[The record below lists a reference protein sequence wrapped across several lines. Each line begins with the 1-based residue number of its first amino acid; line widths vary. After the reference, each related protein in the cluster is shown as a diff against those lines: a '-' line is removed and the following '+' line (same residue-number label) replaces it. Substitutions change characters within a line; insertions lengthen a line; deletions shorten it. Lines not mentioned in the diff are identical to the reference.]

1 MKSRVASFV
10 LFFAALPALAAN
22 PFPNGD
28 PKAGETL
35 AKKARCDSCHASMY
49 GGDGSEMYTRDNRK
63 VKTPQ
68 GLSAQVRFCNTQA
81 GANWFPDEEEHV
93 AAYLN
98 QKYYKFK

>member
-1 MKSRVASFV
+1 MIRI
-10 LFFAALPALAAN
+10 ALLLTLLAPTAALAAS
-22 PFPNGD
+22 PFRNGD
-28 PKAGETL
+28 PKAGEAL
-35 AKKARCDSCHASMY
+35 INKAKCNSCHASMY

-68 GLSAQVRFCNTQA
+68 ELLARVRFCNTQA